1 MCFEAYAERI
11 TSFKNFDEK
20 IEQKKIIQKRFQ
32 IKNTEMKMA
41 TVNKVQ
47 FASLNNKRY
56 YFYDGITSLP
66 FGHPLLLELTD

>member
-20 IEQKKIIQKRFQ
+20 IEQKKMIQKRFQ

-47 FASLNNKRY
+47 FASLNNK
-56 YFYDGITSLP
+56 
-66 FGHPLLLELTD
+66 